1 MAPKSSAKQTV
12 VVTTRAQ
19 VAIVNPRDIAELEEA
34 HGRARVL
41 TVGVSNYPKATG
53 FAALPVCSHDA
64 RSVRDRF
71 LDIQQLHADPKFCF
85 ACTTGGSSAPTRG
98 EILGLLQELSDGA
111 DPENRLVFFYSGHG
125 HRLPV
130 SGGDEFLL
138 VPQDAYASDKP
149 DALIAFS
156 QVKEILSS
164 SPARQ
169 KLIILDACFSGP
181 DVTHMKALP
190 PKLSPKF
197 LKEYLANTRG
207 TAVLSSSG
215 IDQKSTTQSPN
226 PNLSLFTHY
235 LCEGLSGT
243 PEALDNGRLTL
254 QSLYEYLSVVVQK
267 QAKSYH
273 QPQQPGLALAV
284 QGTMML
290 ADFTVGMLV
299 PAGVDLTEHPV
310 ADVSFH
316 ESARGKV
323 TDVLTEIKKW
333 SYYSQEYLETQVNK
347 NIKNVYRERY
357 GKFAASLTEDAGIP
371 FGEIAIEGNGVTF
384 PRGGYSMDYE
394 AADQKTGVF
403 RETVWF
409 DRSWFDRPE
418 RMIEVLHC
426 FDLRPRE
433 MTLDLSHER
442 SLDSMIA
449 GLRSRGWKL
458 ESNEL
463 PQKFTAS
470 HEQYR
475 VVVSRTQIRFS
486 GFYPA
491 EILGSESA
499 PEKAALVT
507 GILGLLANGK
517 AKA

>member
-1 MAPKSSAKQTV
+1 MARKPSAKQTV

-41 TVGVSNYPKATG
+41 AVGVSDYPKATG
-53 FAALPVCSHDA
+53 FAALPVCNHDA

-71 LDIQQLHADPKFCF
+71 LDIRQLHADPKFCL
-85 ACTTGGSSAPTRG
+85 ACTTNGGSAPTRG
-98 EILGLLQELSDGA
+98 EILRLLHELADGA
-111 DPENRLVFFYSGHG
+111 DSENRLVFFYSGHG
-125 HRLPV
+125 HHLLM
-130 SGGDEFLL
+130 SGADEFFL

-156 QVKEILSS
+156 QVKEILSAS
-164 SPARQ
+164 AARQ
-169 KLIILDACFSGP
+169 KLIILDACFGGP

-190 PKLSPKF
+190 PQLSAKF

-226 PNLSLFTHY
+226 PKLSLFTHY
-235 LCEGLSGT
+235 LCEALSGA

-254 QSLYEYLSVVVQK
+254 QSLFDYLSVVVRK

-273 QPQQPGLALAV
+273 QPQQPALALAV

-290 ADFTVGMLV
+290 ADFTVGSLV
-299 PAGVDLTEHPV
+299 PAGVELTEHPV
-310 ADVSFH
+310 TDVSFR

-323 TDVLTEIKKW
+323 TDILTDIKRW
-333 SYYSQEYLETQVNK
+333 HYSQEYLEQQVNN
-347 NIKNVYRERY
+347 NIEKVYRQRFGE
-357 GKFAASLTEDAGIP
+357 FAASLTEDVGIP
-371 FGEIAIEGNGVTF
+371 YGEIAVDTNGVTF
-384 PRGGYSMDYE
+384 PHGGYSMEYKAE
-394 AADQKTGVF
+394 DQKTGVF
-403 RETVWF
+403 RHTVWF

-433 MTLDLSHER
+433 MTLELSQER

-475 VVVSRTQIRFS
+475 VVVSRTRIRFS
-486 GFYPA
+486 GFYPD

-517 AKA
+517 ANA